1 MIGEL
6 TINEHSQLL
15 THQMGGWANRV
26 FSGELP
32 AWANPIMVVI
42 IDEDDTVPSKKRKR
56 VKGSFLREGH
66 G

>member
-32 AWANPIMVVI
+32 AWANPIKVVI
-42 IDEDDTVPSKKRKR
+42 IDEDDAVPSKKRK
-56 VKGSFLREGH
+56 
-66 G
+66 